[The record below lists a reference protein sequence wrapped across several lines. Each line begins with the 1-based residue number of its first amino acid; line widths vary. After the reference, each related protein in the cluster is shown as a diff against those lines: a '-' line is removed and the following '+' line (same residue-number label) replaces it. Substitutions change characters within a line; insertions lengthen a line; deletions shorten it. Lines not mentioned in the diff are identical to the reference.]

1 METIS
6 IFNLY
11 DDNDTYG
18 TIIIKKAITLQE
30 MEELVA
36 EYRAW
41 EIDGEYNNINFA
53 EWLNEKLDVDAYLA
67 HTIDLYF

>member
-18 TIIIKKAITLQE
+18 TIIVKKEITLQE
-30 MEELVA
+30 MEELVT
-36 EYRAW
+36 EYRAF
-41 EIDGEYNNINFA
+41 EKEGEYNNINFA
-53 EWLNEKLDVDAYLA
+53 EWLSEKLDVDAYLA
-67 HTIDLYF
+67 HTMDLYF